1 MFTEDGFK
9 RALERSQTIFDE
21 LSAEPLFGK
30 QAASDITV
38 LLDEKSINK
47 EIMILAAEISTLD
60 PKENKDIIDAK
71 TKKLE
76 GLRGIVDVL
85 YADDMSRDATAHF
98 NECKA
103 NDFKT
108 DGCEIYW
115 DRINTPISGIYVDL
129 EN

>member
-1 MFTEDGFK
+1 
-9 RALERSQTIFDE
+9 
-21 LSAEPLFGK
+21 
-30 QAASDITV
+30 
-38 LLDEKSINK
+38 
-47 EIMILAAEISTLD
+47 MILVSASLLAVL
-60 PKENKDIIDAK
+60 II
-71 TKKLE
+71 
-76 GLRGIVDVL
+76 GLAIGEDVL

-108 DGCEIYW
+108 DGCEVYW